1 MDTRQKRPY
10 PGSLPNTH
18 KKKSSREKCC
28 CFCACRGVW
37 GGGVGAS
44 INAGA
49 RLDSSDG
56 PYWLCWFDSLIDLSS
71 RMWRLRSGTN
81 LKQLRTNLLPYTQTE
96 EIRKRMK
103 RNCTYLNH
111 RLALLLSLAVASV
124 CVCVCVCVHSCTCAL
139 NAWLDLLFLHWC
151 LYLCFSVCLCFVD
164 MYNGHAGL
172 RIFAYYSCIHNGPVD
187 VFFFYTSSRI
197 GNCKTYMLGCIC
209 ACN

>member
-1 MDTRQKRPY
+1 MRGSSEHVQQATFLFPVQVRADNGSSSISAMDTRQKRPY
-10 PGSLPNTH
+10 PGSFPN
-18 KKKSSREKCC
+18 KKKKNERKSREKCC
-28 CFCACRGVW
+28 CFCPCRGVW

-44 INAGA
+44 INARA

-111 RLALLLSLAVASV
+111 RLALLLSLAVAFV
-124 CVCVCVCVHSCTCAL
+124 CVLDAW
-139 NAWLDLLFLHWC
+139 WLDHLFSHWW
-151 LYLCFSVCLCFVD
+151 LYFCFS
-164 MYNGHAGL
+164 
-172 RIFAYYSCIHNGPVD
+172 IFLA
-187 VFFFYTSSRI
+187 
-197 GNCKTYMLGCIC
+197 
-209 ACN
+209 

>member
-10 PGSLPNTH
+10 PGSLPNN
-18 KKKSSREKCC
+18 KKKKRKSREKCC
-28 CFCACRGVW
+28 CFCPCRGVW

-111 RLALLLSLAVASV
+111 RLALLLSLAVAIV
-124 CVCVCVCVHSCTCAL
+124 CVCVCVGCMVIGPSLSTL
-139 NAWLDLLFLHWC
+139 MFIFV
-151 LYLCFSVCLCFVD
+151 CFSVLWRYFSWIICMQMHFFVQLTC
-164 MYNGHAGL
+164 HC
-172 RIFAYYSCIHNGPVD
+172 AY
-187 VFFFYTSSRI
+187 
-197 GNCKTYMLGCIC
+197 L
-209 ACN
+209 